1 MCGALD
7 LVMDHRRGNTGFQR
21 CTRACGVY
29 YLSDPAFDPDPNLKR
44 VLIIH
49 IRARYLLVGFHL
61 VYLGYFGSIW
71 TGIVGSWP
79 GDRGCCFASISFWCF
94 LDFSLWVTFYC
105 DSLVQINLHHQC
117 IVGLYS
123 SIRSIFHN
131 LRKSVG
137 GGSFS
142 CADNSL
148 YWGSLRATEEL
159 IRWGRGM
166 SNYNW
171 GTALAWLQVRGY
183 EEHKTQRTIQLYCIW
198 INWVLLHHFTN
209 VGDTQVAETL
219 RLLLVGQMDMYQIS
233 QGTLVLS
240 GQSVVS
246 GIPGKTNDTF
256 FCGQGWLVWRKNK
269 IRLHSFNCPF
279 RRIKSYHTLTSGR

>member
-1 MCGALD
+1 MGCDICRALD
-7 LVMDHRRGNTGFQR
+7 LVVDYRRGNTGFQR

-29 YLSDPAFDPDPNLKR
+29 YLSNRDPNLKR

-94 LDFSLWVTFYC
+94 LDFSLWVTFHC
-105 DSLVQINLHHQC
+105 DSLVQINLHRQC

-131 LRKSVG
+131 LRESVG

-148 YWGSLRATEEL
+148 YWGSLRATNEL
-159 IRWGRGM
+159 IRGGEM
-166 SNYNW
+166 GDYNW
-171 GTALAWLQVRGY
+171 GTVLAWLQVQGY
-183 EEHKTQRTIQLYCIW
+183 EEHKTQRTIQLHCIW

-209 VGDTQVAETL
+209 VDDTHVAGTL
-219 RLLLVGQMDMYQIS
+219 RPLLFGQVDMLLDITRDPCPPGAKCS
-233 QGTLVLS
+233 FRDSMILS
-240 GQSVVS
+240 
-246 GIPGKTNDTF
+246 F
-256 FCGQGWLVWRKNK
+256 GWLVRRKNK
-269 IRLHSFNCPF
+269 IRLHSSNCPF
-279 RRIKSYHTLTSGR
+279 RRIKSYHSMPWR